1 MVRLVLVRQGA
12 IQELRA
18 FGRLAHKQ
26 AGRELRGVYSRSG
39 AQQGHPLKVTGAIYD
54 LQAPSGS
61 TQVQVG
67 AWNNYLVE
75 ANGPRIRVTLNGQLV
90 NDYQSARQQ
99 TGYLALQ
106 AHDSLSRTQFRNLQV
121 QKLP

>member
-1 MVRLVLVRQGA
+1 V
-12 IQELRA
+12 
-18 FGRLAHKQ
+18 
-26 AGRELRGVYSRSG
+26 
-39 AQQGHPLKVTGAIYD
+39 IYD

-75 ANGPRIRVTLNGQLV
+75 ANGPRIRVTLNGQLL

-106 AHDSLSRTQFRNLQV
+106 AHDSLSRTQFRNLRV

>member
-1 MVRLVLVRQGA
+1 
-12 IQELRA
+12 
-18 FGRLAHKQ
+18 
-26 AGRELRGVYSRSG
+26 
-39 AQQGHPLKVTGAIYD
+39 
-54 LQAPSGS
+54 
-61 TQVQVG
+61 
-67 AWNNYLVE
+67 
-75 ANGPRIRVTLNGQLV
+75 VTLNGQLV